1 MIQMEV
7 VMTDKTLL
15 GTIEELIAEEQRL
28 YQKGDLTDDEK
39 LRLDALQVQL
49 DQYWDLLRQ
58 RRALRDAGKDPDSA
72 ELRGPDVV
80 ENYEQ

>member
-1 MIQMEV
+1 
-7 VMTDKTLL
+7 MTDKNLL
-15 GTIEELIAEEQRL
+15 GHIEELIAEEQRL
-28 YQKGDLTDDEK
+28 YHKGDLTDEEK

-58 RRALRDAGKDPDSA
+58 RRALRDAGKNPDDA

>member
-1 MIQMEV
+1 MKDNEV
-7 VMTDKTLL
+7 L

-28 YQKGDLTDDEK
+28 YHKGDLTEDEK

-58 RRALRDAGKDPDSA
+58 RRALRDAGKNPDDA